1 MIVVGV
7 GASYAVT
14 SCDLG
19 ILMNQTTESISP
31 HDSSHRHDDSWF
43 VESKW
48 RCLSQGTVRTVDVVM
63 IGILGQHQL
72 QLPTSKMSIRS
83 SSSRRTVPTHRSA

>member
-1 MIVVGV
+1 MGV
-7 GASYAVT
+7 GASYTVT

-43 VESKW
+43 VGSKW

-72 QLPTSKMSIRS
+72 QLPASKDEHPVQQLASNGA
-83 SSSRRTVPTHRSA
+83 HRSA